1 MADQKPDQGQKQAP
15 KPPRDS
21 AKQPK
26 QGQDERRAEE
36 KPRRQAPPP
45 PPPRLKLRYAQEIL
59 PALQRELGLDNPMRV
74 PRLEKIVV
82 NMGVGDAVRDAK
94 LLDSAVADLATITGQ
109 KPAITKARKS
119 IAAFKLRA
127 GMAIGAKVTLR
138 GARMWEFLDRLL
150 STALPRI
157 RDFRGL
163 NPEAFDQRGNYTLG
177 VTEQL
182 IFPEIDYDKVVKVR
196 GMDITIVT
204 TARDPEE
211 ALAMLRAL
219 GFPFAGQEAVA
230 QAAAG

>member
-1 MADQKPDQGQKQAP
+1 MAQEP
-15 KPPRDS
+15 KI
-21 AKQPK
+21 KEQQPK
-26 QGQDERRAEE
+26 EER
-36 KPRRQAPPP
+36 KAPAQPAP
-45 PPPRLKLRYAQEIL
+45 APRLKLRYQQEIL
-59 PALQRELGLDNPMRV
+59 PALQRELGLSNPMRV
-74 PRLEKIVV
+74 PRLEKITV

-94 LLDSAVADLATITGQ
+94 LLDSATGDLAIITGQ
-109 KPAITKARKS
+109 KPAITRARKS
-119 IAAFKLRA
+119 IAAFKLRT

-163 NPEAFDQRGNYTLG
+163 NPDAFDGGGNYTIG

-182 IFPEIDYDKVVKVR
+182 IFPEIDYDKVAKVR

-204 TARDPEE
+204 TAQDDDE
-211 ALAMLRAL
+211 ARALLRAL
-219 GFPFAGQEAVA
+219 GFPFAGQPAVA